1 MEYLKHTPPDAGEA
15 VVLAFH
21 GGGASALMMR
31 KFCGLDR
38 VADRE
43 RFTVIYPDSE
53 DGYWHCA
60 GLDQVR
66 QVEALLDELRVSRAF
81 AAGFSNGA
89 AFCHHLAANL
99 SERIAAIACVAG
111 GMADTTARN
120 FHPTA
125 PVPVLIIQ
133 GDADPIVPFAGGPV
147 RGGRGRVIGTLEAV
161 EKWRA
166 AGSAVE
172 LITIRGGGHTWPG
185 GPQYLSETLVGKTS
199 REFDA
204 AEKIWEFFRR
214 VAQGGRTAADQV
226 Q

>member
-1 MEYLKHTPPDAGEA
+1 MQYLKHVPPNPGEA

-43 RFTVIYPDSE
+43 GFTVIHPNSE
-53 DGYWHCA
+53 DAYWRCG

-66 QVEALLDELRVSRAF
+66 DIEALLDDLRVERAF

-111 GMADTTARN
+111 GMADSTAKH
-120 FHPTA
+120 FHPTQ

-133 GDADPIVPFAGGPV
+133 GDADPIVPFEGGPV
-147 RGGRGRVIGTLEAV
+147 RGGQGRVIGTLEAV

-166 AGSAVE
+166 VGSHVE
-172 LITIRGGGHTWPG
+172 LITVNGGGHTWPG
-185 GPQYLSETLVGKTS
+185 GPRYLSESPAGNTS
-199 REFDA
+199 GGFDA
-204 AEKIWEFFRR
+204 AEKIWEFFKRESSR
-214 VAQGGRTAADQV
+214 
-226 Q
+226 